1 MIYGL
6 ELKKQSQAYRIDLF
20 IQRLKLFLMNVFR
33 IKDISKLGINFCVLE
48 AIIKLWKTY
57 ELL

>member
-48 AIIKLWKTY
+48 AIIKL
-57 ELL
+57 